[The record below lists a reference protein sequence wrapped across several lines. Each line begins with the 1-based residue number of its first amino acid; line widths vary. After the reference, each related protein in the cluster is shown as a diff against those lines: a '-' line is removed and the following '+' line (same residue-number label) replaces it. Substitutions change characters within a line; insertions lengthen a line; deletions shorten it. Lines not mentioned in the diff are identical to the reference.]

1 MFIGHI
7 MTLFFNLETLEAQ
20 CKGDYGKFITY
31 LHLHLQRRLFK
42 PFNLHGLS
50 FLLNPEPLF
59 RKDNKVDILYKIQY
73 IKLAARRD
81 YGLYKLYGQKTLD
94 LSYFP
99 DINISAIRTNPLIS
113 IKNNQ
118 IFFLYEEAST
128 KKGN

>member
-1 MFIGHI
+1 
-7 MTLFFNLETLEAQ
+7 MTLFFDLERLERETVNSL
-20 CKGDYGKFITY
+20 DKFVVY
-31 LHLHLQRRLFK
+31 LKLHYEKRLFK
-42 PFNLHGLS
+42 PFKLNGLS